1 MFYLSI
7 AMPYHLLYPN
17 DIFLTSCR
25 LKNNSASYFQK
36 CKRQLSD
43 LSTAA
48 TYSSESEAT

>member
-36 CKRQLSD
+36 CKRSD